1 LHYSRRLYS
10 LYIFIMLALISGT
23 VAAQETLPRIE
34 PTDCGFDWWGDPP
47 FCGDLI
53 VPQDRTNP
61 NNGTIRLRFA
71 VFPAWGEGEIEPDP
85 VVYLQGGPGGD
96 LLTSMPGAYYFVAGF
111 NEKRPVILFDQRG
124 TGLSR
129 PGLDCPEYDNTIYDL
144 MGEDITPEMSRQR
157 ILDALNACKLRLES
171 RGVVLSA
178 YNSVENAADV
188 NDLRVALGHD
198 QWNLYGISYGT
209 RLALT
214 VMRDYPEGIRSVIID
229 SVLPL
234 EVHNYDDMPANFDR
248 ALNEFFLDCTLNK
261 ACNEAYPHLGTQF
274 YETVA
279 QLNANP
285 AEIRINHPT
294 TQVEYVVRLDGA
306 QLLGLAFGSLY
317 SPSMLYSLPAIIN
330 EAHNGDYSLFTRGL
344 ESVLRDQEGFSMGMH
359 FAVQC
364 SEEAPFTTH
373 ESVTASISAYPALG
387 GYFTSEA
394 ITGNTILSVCDMWG
408 LQAPAP
414 TENAPVTSVIPTLV
428 TAGQYDPITPPRW
441 ASMVADSLPNS
452 YYYEFPGQGHGVTVE
467 DYCAAEMALAFVEMP
482 KQRPDSSCIADIPPM
497 EFFIA
502 DQSALSLVAFSDDD
516 LRLRSV
522 RPESWEGYGAFFY
535 PVSMDET
542 ALSFGS
548 LEVRD
553 YNAAA
558 SADYILDYLLDN
570 VAADY
575 DVYDLPPPIEQ
586 RSANG
591 FDWAIYEFRRG
602 DRYLHLAAAT
612 RETRVYWVL
621 LASDRFEKDQLYLEV
636 FTPAVDNLE
645 AF

>member
-1 LHYSRRLYS
+1 
-10 LYIFIMLALISGT
+10 
-23 VAAQETLPRIE
+23 
-34 PTDCGFDWWGDPP
+34 
-47 FCGDLI
+47 
-53 VPQDRTNP
+53 
-61 NNGTIRLRFA
+61 
-71 VFPAWGEGEIEPDP
+71 
-85 VVYLQGGPGGD
+85 
-96 LLTSMPGAYYFVAGF
+96 
-111 NEKRPVILFDQRG
+111 
-124 TGLSR
+124 
-129 PGLDCPEYDNTIYDL
+129 
-144 MGEDITPEMSRQR
+144 
-157 ILDALNACKLRLES
+157 
-171 RGVVLSA
+171 
-178 YNSVENAADV
+178 
-188 NDLRVALGHD
+188 
-198 QWNLYGISYGT
+198 
-209 RLALT
+209 
-214 VMRDYPEGIRSVIID
+214 
-229 SVLPL
+229 
-234 EVHNYDDMPANFDR
+234 
-248 ALNEFFLDCTLNK
+248 
-261 ACNEAYPHLGTQF
+261 
-274 YETVA
+274 
-279 QLNANP
+279 
-285 AEIRINHPT
+285 
-294 TQVEYVVRLDGA
+294 
-306 QLLGLAFGSLY
+306 
-317 SPSMLYSLPAIIN
+317 MLYTLPAIIS
-330 EAHNGDYSLFTRGL
+330 EAHSGDYSLFTRGL

-373 ESVTASISAYPALG
+373 ESVTASINAYPALSS
-387 GYFTSEA
+387 YFASEA

-414 TENAPVTSVIPTLV
+414 TENAPVTSLIPTLV

-467 DYCAAEMALAFVEMP
+467 DFCAAEMALAFVDMP
-482 KQRPDSSCIADIPPM
+482 QQRPDSSCMADIPPM

-535 PVSMDET
+535 PVSIDET

-570 VAADY
+570 MAAEY

-586 RSANG
+586 RSANS

-621 LASDRFEKDQLYLEV
+621 LTSDRYEKDQLYLEV
-636 FTPAVDNLE
+636 FMPAVDNLE